1 MKIEEKF
8 EDALYGEMYGL
19 IYFFIEEMSGCRGE
33 EEIRKICRKIYKNR
47 KKLGLFTKQ
56 DIEIDE
62 EFIMHILLNALAK
75 LQNEH
80 FQQMILA
87 RSSSRMCG
95 KNYQVADFLAK
106 AIADKKP
113 ILIKGK

>member
-19 IYFFIEEMSGCRGE
+19 IYFFIEEMSGGRGE
-33 EEIRKICRKIYKNR
+33 EEIRKICRQIYNNR
-47 KKLGLFTKQ
+47 KKLGLFTLS

-62 EFIMHILLNALAK
+62 TKLDLRWDILYDEDVDPIIKWWLNREEIK
-75 LQNEH
+75 VTSFE
-80 FQQMILA
+80 
-87 RSSSRMCG
+87 G
-95 KNYQVADFLAK
+95 LAK

-113 ILIKGK
+113 IKIKDK